1 MTGWPLHTY
10 RKPIASN
17 AICMTCNLCF
27 LEPERTV
34 HKFILIRDLAF
45 LLNLTGLFVRELALR
60 VSPATEV
67 SLSPSLQDDVAS
79 SGADRVLPC
88 HSTTRIA
95 LRLHAFQ

>member
-60 VSPATEV
+60 VSPFLVPCNRSGPEATGHR
-67 SLSPSLQDDVAS
+67 QQ
-79 SGADRVLPC
+79 GG
-88 HSTTRIA
+88 
-95 LRLHAFQ
+95 Q